1 MANEIFDSLDDAN
14 QGKVKG
20 IVSSV
25 KEHLMVDG
33 LVDVELIMAVLEQ
46 LNEVKKQAREAYK
59 EIEKKEAEE
68 HKEKQIELA
77 KAYVSTLNLGD
88 KIAFVYG
95 PASYQ
100 KQATLPLE
108 KVGAATVQV
117 TYTPD
122 MITGKSVTSKRNIRY
137 DKIIVP
143 EDFSN

>member
-14 QGKVKG
+14 QGRVKG

-46 LNEVKKQAREAYK
+46 LNEVKKQAREVYK

-77 KAYVSTLNLGD
+77 KAYISTLNLGD
-88 KIAFVYG
+88 KITFVYG

-108 KVGAATVQV
+108 RVGVATVQV

-122 MITGKSVTSKRNIRY
+122 MITGKSVTAKRNIRY

>member
-1 MANEIFDSLDDAN
+1 MANEIFDSLDDVN

-46 LNEVKKQAREAYK
+46 LNEVKKQAREVYK

-88 KIAFVYG
+88 KITFVYG

>member
-77 KAYVSTLNLGD
+77 KAYISTLNLGD
-88 KIAFVYG
+88 KITFVYG

-137 DKIIVP
+137 DKIIIP

>member
-1 MANEIFDSLDDAN
+1 MANEIFDSLDDVN

-20 IVSSV
+20 IVSSI

-46 LNEVKKQAREAYK
+46 LNEVKKEAREAYK
-59 EIEKKEAEE
+59 EIEKKESEE
-68 HKEKQIELA
+68 RKEKQTELA
-77 KAYVSTLNLGD
+77 KDYISTLKLGD
-88 KIAFVYG
+88 MITFVYG